1 MTRSCNCH
9 DMQKQGN
16 KPLNWNIN
24 VKTLKTLPILVIN
37 AAKTRQRMHRHF
49 ATYPVHVKDAMV
61 LATGVH
67 STIVFF
73 AMGSFAYLVGK
84 YCMTLSAFNTWHQNI
99 LLLLCLVVLVSQGI
113 SSVCSSLI
121 NQQHQLTNSN
131 HYKLTT

>member
-1 MTRSCNCH
+1 M
-9 DMQKQGN
+9 
-16 KPLNWNIN
+16 
-24 VKTLKTLPILVIN
+24 VID

-61 LATGVH
+61 LATGVVH

-84 YCMTLSAFNTWHQNI
+84 YCMTHLACNAWHQNI

-113 SSVCSSLI
+113 SSVL
-121 NQQHQLTNSN
+121 
-131 HYKLTT
+131 